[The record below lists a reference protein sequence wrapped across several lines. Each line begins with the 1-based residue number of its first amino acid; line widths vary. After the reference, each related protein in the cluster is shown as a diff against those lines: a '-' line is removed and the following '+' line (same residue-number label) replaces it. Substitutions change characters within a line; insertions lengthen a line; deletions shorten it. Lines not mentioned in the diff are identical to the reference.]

1 MRVNKKKL
9 SAAQQSTL
17 LSTLKTRF
25 EKNMRRHNGLA
36 WPKLQEKLEENAEKL
51 WSLNEMEMT
60 GGETRCCWPRQKNG

>member
-1 MRVNKKKL
+1 MIVNKKKL

-25 EKNMRRHNGLA
+25 EKNMNRHNGLT
-36 WPKLQEKLEENAEKL
+36 WPKLQEKLEANPDKL

-60 GGETRCCWPRQKNG
+60 G